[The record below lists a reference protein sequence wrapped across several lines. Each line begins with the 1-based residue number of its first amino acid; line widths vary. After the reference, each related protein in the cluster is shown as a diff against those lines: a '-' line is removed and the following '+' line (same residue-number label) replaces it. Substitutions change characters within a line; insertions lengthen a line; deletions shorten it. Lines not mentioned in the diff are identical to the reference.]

1 MKLTPWQRLR
11 TRAFLFAIGVKRR
24 ITLGVRVMLIRG
36 DDIFLIR
43 QTYLPGWQLPGGG
56 VEPGE
61 TAEDS
66 AARELLEESGYR
78 VLGPM
83 EMFGLYH
90 NSNAMTDRDHVV
102 LYVCR
107 SFETAF
113 DFKPNLEIAEF
124 GWFDRNQLPEGVT
137 DGTRQRVAEVFDGL
151 ARQAS
156 WGRRG

>member
-1 MKLTPWQRLR
+1 MELTGWQRWR
-11 TRAFLFAIGVKRR
+11 TRAFLFGIGVKRR

-36 DDIFLIR
+36 DEIYLIR
-43 QTYLPGWQLPGGG
+43 HTYLPGWQLPGGG

-66 AARELLEESGYR
+66 AAREVLEESGYR

-90 NSNAMTDRDHVV
+90 NINAMTDRDHVV
-102 LYVCR
+102 LYLCR
-107 SFETAF
+107 TFDVAHAF
-113 DFKPNLEIAEF
+113 KANLEIAEF
-124 GWFDRNQLPEGVT
+124 GWFDRSQLPADTTE
-137 DGTRQRVAEVFDGL
+137 GTRRRLAEVFEGA
-151 ARQAS
+151 AREPV